1 MNYSFEN
8 FNRQI
13 KFIHL
18 FVPTIVKVYT
28 YIRSIEKSMSNE
40 GSKRGERE
48 SNWLNTRRLCSE
60 LQVNRQVSTLEVDHR
75 PLSSDPFH

>member
-28 YIRSIEKSMSNE
+28 YIRSIEKSMSDE
-40 GSKRGERE
+40 GSKRANE
-48 SNWLNTRRLCSE
+48 
-60 LQVNRQVSTLEVDHR
+60 NRIG
-75 PLSSDPFH
+75 